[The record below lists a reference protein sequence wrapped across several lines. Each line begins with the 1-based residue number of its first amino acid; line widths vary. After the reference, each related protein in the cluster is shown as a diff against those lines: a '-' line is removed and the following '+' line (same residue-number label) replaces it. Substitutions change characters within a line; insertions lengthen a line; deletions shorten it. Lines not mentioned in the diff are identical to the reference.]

1 MSILKT
7 HFVQCARR
15 SEAKIRCHY
24 QLCTP
29 ERQRAQL
36 NHIFFTPP
44 LPSIMSSHYNEKPF
58 RLLDLPRELRDEI
71 YEYALDFHRYR
82 TEL

>member
-1 MSILKT
+1 
-7 HFVQCARR
+7 
-15 SEAKIRCHY
+15 
-24 QLCTP
+24 
-29 ERQRAQL
+29 
-36 NHIFFTPP
+36 
-44 LPSIMSSHYNEKPF
+44 MSSHYNEKPF